1 MIIEPIQFKQKYKQ
15 KTVHELKSVAY
26 CDGFPTEWARQFD
39 KKKNHFEM
47 KKYQHFSRIIET
59 ADYQKLPS
67 LIRNVRIFVTFHF
80 DYYSMHLK
88 VQTNGLW

>member
-39 KKKNHFEM
+39 KKNHFEM
-47 KKYQHFSRIIET
+47 KNTKNFQESLKQLIIKYSFR
-59 ADYQKLPS
+59 
-67 LIRNVRIFVTFHF
+67 
-80 DYYSMHLK
+80 
-88 VQTNGLW
+88 

>member
-1 MIIEPIQFKQKYKQ
+1 MKN
-15 KTVHELKSVAY
+15 T
-26 CDGFPTEWARQFD
+26 
-39 KKKNHFEM
+39 KK
-47 KKYQHFSRIIET
+47 FSRIIET

-88 VQTNGLW
+88 VQTNEWLW